1 MNEPTLSAVAVL
13 SGTPEHTVLRVKRMA
28 GQWIVENYLGACVG
42 EASERDD
49 AIAQARKAC
58 DTCEAS
64 LIAVLSETGDM
75 ETILDV

>member
-13 SGTPEHTVLRVKRMA
+13 SGTPEHTVLRVKRLA
-28 GQWIVENYLGACVG
+28 GQWIVENYLGASVG
-42 EASERDD
+42 EASDRAT
-49 AIAQARKAC
+49 AITLARQAC
-58 DTCEAS
+58 DTCDAS